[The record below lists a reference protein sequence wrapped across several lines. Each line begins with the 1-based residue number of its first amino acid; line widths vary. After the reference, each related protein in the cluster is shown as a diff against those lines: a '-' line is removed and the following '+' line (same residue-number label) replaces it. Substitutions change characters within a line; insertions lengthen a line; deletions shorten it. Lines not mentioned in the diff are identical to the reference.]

1 MPLIS
6 SDLDGRPQ
14 ERRRLGYFAITPAA
28 FKALF
33 QRGEYHSFSVLEG
46 IPENAVYAG
55 AEYLAER
62 KEWRVYFEHDDFTEI
77 WEASGQIPEYPIAL
91 HHIGEKYGDD

>member
-14 ERRRLGYFAITPAA
+14 ERRCLGYFALTAGA

-33 QRGEYHSFSVLEG
+33 QRGEYHQFTVLEG
-46 IPENAVYAG
+46 IPESAEFRGAVYMP
-55 AEYLAER
+55 ESR
-62 KEWRVYFEHDDFTEI
+62 EWRVYFEHDDFSEV
-77 WEASGQIPEYPIAL
+77 WETSGQIPEYPITL
-91 HHIGEKYGDD
+91 QHIGAANGSD